1 MTILSKLSPWSAL
14 ADLQQEMDQLMGSV
28 FGGNSLEGGPRATR
42 QAARAWAPAVDV
54 FSRGGDLVVRAELPG
69 VDPEKDVEI
78 SVSDGV
84 LHIRGERRTEQRHED
99 TNYFRM
105 ETSYGAFERSIPL
118 PDGIDIDG
126 IKAVHEK
133 GILEVVVP
141 VSAQV
146 AQARK
151 IPVQIQG
158 TGEAQPSIESGASSS
173 NGAPVEGGN
182 SPPAT

>member
-1 MTILSKLSPWSAL
+1 MAILSRLSPWSAL
-14 ADLQQEMDQLMGSV
+14 ADLQREMDQLVGSV
-28 FGGNSLEGGPRATR
+28 FGGNGGLEGSPRAPR
-42 QAARAWAPAVDV
+42 EVARAWAPAVDV

-78 SVSDGV
+78 NVSDGV

-105 ETSYGAFERSIPL
+105 ESSYGAFARSIPL
-118 PDGIDIDG
+118 PDGSDIDG
-126 IKAVHEK
+126 IKAVHDK

-146 AQARK
+146 AQTRK
-151 IPVQIQG
+151 IPVQIQAASPQQTIEAG
-158 TGEAQPSIESGASSS
+158 TSQGDGSPADAGNASPEA
-173 NGAPVEGGN
+173 
-182 SPPAT
+182 

>member
-1 MTILSKLSPWSAL
+1 MAILGKLSPWSAL
-14 ADLQQEMDQLMGSV
+14 ADLQREMDQLTGSV
-28 FGGNSLEGGPRATR
+28 FGNGLEGSSRATR

-84 LHIRGERRTEQRHED
+84 LHIRGERRTEHRQED

-126 IKAVHEK
+126 IKAAHEK

-141 VSAQV
+141 VSKQV

-151 IPVQIQG
+151 IPVQIQD
-158 TGEAQPSIESGASSS
+158 AAAAPSVIEGGASPADGSTAD
-173 NGAPVEGGN
+173 GLEAT
-182 SPPAT
+182 PAT